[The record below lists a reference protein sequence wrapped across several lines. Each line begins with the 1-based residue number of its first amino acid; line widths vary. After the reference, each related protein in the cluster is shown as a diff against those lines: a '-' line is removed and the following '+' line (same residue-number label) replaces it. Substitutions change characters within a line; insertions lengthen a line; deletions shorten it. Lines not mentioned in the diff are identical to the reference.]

1 MNFPPEGAV
10 GHELATQNQGGS
22 PSLGNGG
29 SEAPRFVLEW
39 CLRALVVF
47 LYSILFFDLFSLR

>member
-10 GHELATQNQGGS
+10 GHELSTQNQGGS

-47 LYSILFFDLFSLR
+47 LYNILLF